1 MPPKQSLCR
10 DCPILGHTHSV
21 KNTVKIAHD
30 QEIMPFREQ
39 ELQSNLPPPPV
50 PAPPSAGS
58 AGLAG
63 LMSVLS
69 LTDNNPQPPSRVS
82 VSVSPSDETNSTLA
96 DYLTALVLTDD
107 GPNSHQ
113 QPSKLFSSLDEVQ
126 EMSAADIPDNFRP
139 IPVSEASRS
148 VNALLTHQMPSPL
161 KKFRGGDILLAI
173 KKDVGDAFR
182 TLDVLFD
189 KDNLEDVACMRGI
202 LDNAAEVVITAG
214 TSLKGLPATSA
225 QKELRAQVIMD
236 VQVLDRHI
244 NVISARLPRVP
255 VTGPASYNAH
265 LDLIAQMTVLL
276 AIICNVILHLGND
289 PCNFILEMVK
299 AIVHL
304 ALASNGSNHETQ

>member
-30 QEIMPFREQ
+30 QEIMAFRER
-39 ELQSNLPPPPV
+39 ELQSNPPPPPV

-63 LMSVLS
+63 LMSALS
-69 LTDNNPQPPSRVS
+69 LTDNNPQPPSRIS

-161 KKFRGGDILLAI
+161 KKFRG
-173 KKDVGDAFR
+173 DVGDAFR

-189 KDNLEDVACMRGI
+189 KDNPEDVARMRGI

-214 TSLKGLPATSA
+214 TSLKAFQPPP
-225 QKELRAQVIMD
+225 
-236 VQVLDRHI
+236 
-244 NVISARLPRVP
+244 PRR
-255 VTGPASYNAH
+255 N
-265 LDLIAQMTVLL
+265 
-276 AIICNVILHLGND
+276 
-289 PCNFILEMVK
+289 
-299 AIVHL
+299 
-304 ALASNGSNHETQ
+304 